1 MIKRII
7 QTFIVL
13 SVLNNVLVIYYWRD
27 TQYDPSNIDFLL
39 YFGILP
45 LLICLL
51 LLTPYFIYKAVKSYK
66 QRQQEQKDRAHK
78 SLQAQQ
84 QELENK
90 EELDQAI
97 EDYTLNIFSAA
108 AWHSFGENAEILQ
121 HMKQFKSPELDSE
134 LLNRFG
140 LPILTYRIHSVD
152 RLLEENGTSE
162 EMLPTLQEQRIQQ
175 LIQQQLEQHEESLS
189 LISEKLKR
197 SALFYD
203 HELAYEYR
211 MHPGWIQE
219 NYCEDEGNIASNL
232 IAVSRLNRLNLHI
245 LLADHMTGEWSN
257 LYQEQLISQIQ
268 RQYALLPVQIHTK
281 FYLLSADHAYSALLE
296 LLQEISGQ
304 SHEISLII
312 MADSE
317 IDQDC
322 LDQQFW
328 QNEEYIAA
336 EYTASW
342 CLSAHDLEVE
352 GMMPSRILTL
362 SKYVTDLYA
371 YLGQNQV
378 DLSYQLEQAHP
389 FLVLLDDTTQPK
401 IMKKIQEKFTNID
414 FEPEPTIYPQSYVGH
429 TQHLAVV
436 FAAMMSSHLSDN
448 VITIGY
454 STQQESSYL
463 YFKNKESDQLN
474 EISLVA

>member
-134 LLNRFG
+134 LLNRFS
-140 LPILTYRIHSVD
+140 LPILTYRIHAVD
-152 RLLEENGTSE
+152 RLLEENRTNE
-162 EMLPTLQEQRIQQ
+162 EMLPTLREQRIQQ
-175 LIQQQLEQHEESLS
+175 LIQQQLQQHEESLS
-189 LISEKLKR
+189 LISEQLKR

-203 HELAYEYR
+203 HELAYQYR

-219 NYCEDEGNIASNL
+219 NYCEDEENIASNPTV
-232 IAVSRLNRLNLHI
+232 ASRLNRLNLHI
-245 LLADHMTGEWSN
+245 LLVDHMTGEWSD
-257 LYQEQLISQIQ
+257 LYQEQLIGQIQ
-268 RQYALLPVQIHTK
+268 QKYALLPAQIHIN
-281 FYLLSADHAYSALLE
+281 FHFLPADHAYSALLE

-328 QNEEYIAA
+328 QNEDYIAA

-389 FLVLLDDTTQPK
+389 FLVFLDEATQSKTMK
-401 IMKKIQEKFTNID
+401 IIQEKFTNID
-414 FEPEPTIYPQSYVGH
+414 FEPEHTIYPQSYLGH
-429 TQHLAVV
+429 TQQLAAV
-436 FAAMMSSHLSDN
+436 FAAMMSSYLYDN
-448 VITIGY
+448 VITISY
-454 STQQESSYL
+454 STQQESSYVC
-463 YFKNKESDQLN
+463 FKNKESDQLN

>member
-90 EELDQAI
+90 EELYQAI
-97 EDYTLNIFSAA
+97 ENYKLNIFSAA
-108 AWHSFGENAEILQ
+108 AWHSFGKNAEILQ

-134 LLNRFG
+134 LLNRFS
-140 LPILTYRIHSVD
+140 LPILTYRIHAVD

-189 LISEKLKR
+189 LISEQLKR

-245 LLADHMTGEWSN
+245 LLADHMTGEWSD
-257 LYQEQLISQIQ
+257 LYQEQLIGQIQ
-268 RQYALLPVQIHTK
+268 QKYALLP
-281 FYLLSADHAYSALLE
+281 ADHAYSALLE

-389 FLVLLDDTTQPK
+389 FLVFLDEATQSKTMK
-401 IMKKIQEKFTNID
+401 IIQEKFTNID
-414 FEPEPTIYPQSYVGH
+414 FEPEHTIYPQSYLGH
-429 TQHLAVV
+429 TQYLAAV
-436 FAAMMSSHLSDN
+436 FAAMLSSHLYCN
-448 VITIGY
+448 VVTISY

-463 YFKNKESDQLN
+463 CFKNKESDQLN

>member
-66 QRQQEQKDRAHK
+66 KRQQEQKDRAHK

-84 QELENK
+84 QELESK

-134 LLNRFG
+134 LLNRFS
-140 LPILTYRIHSVD
+140 LPILTYRIHAVD

-189 LISEKLKR
+189 LISEQLKR

-245 LLADHMTGEWSN
+245 LLADHMTGEWSD
-257 LYQEQLISQIQ
+257 LYQEQLIGQIQ
-268 RQYALLPVQIHTK
+268 QKYALLPAQIHIN
-281 FYLLSADHAYSALLE
+281 FHFLPADHAYSALLE

-317 IDQDC
+317 IDQNC

-389 FLVLLDDTTQPK
+389 FLVFLDEATQSKTMK
-401 IMKKIQEKFTNID
+401 IIQEKFTNID
-414 FEPEPTIYPQSYVGH
+414 FEPEHTIYPQSYLGH
-429 TQHLAVV
+429 TQQLAAV
-436 FAAMMSSHLSDN
+436 FAAMMSSYLYDN
-448 VITIGY
+448 VITISY

-463 YFKNKESDQLN
+463 CFKNKESDQLN